1 MAPFGVL
8 ASAALAYLL
17 GSLPV
22 GILVARL
29 YGRDPRQVGSGRT
42 GASNVYRTVGLAG
55 GLATAA
61 GDILKATLAV
71 WLVRFVVPFDAR
83 TLAEALAALAVIV
96 GHNHSVFLGFR
107 GGAGGTPNAGA
118 LLAIAPAWFVP
129 AALLAGGAWL
139 VVRIA
144 SVATLTLSAMAL
156 VATLWLVVDGV
167 RPPELLVYG
176 VGQLALVVWA
186 LRPNIARLMRGEERR
201 IALDRAHRRGE
212 AGEADEAGADRSAS
226 ASGALAEDDPARDG
240 GADREPRA

>member
-1 MAPFGVL
+1 MVL
-8 ASAALAYLL
+8 IGIVGATVIGYLL
-17 GSLPV
+17 GSVPV
-22 GILVARL
+22 GVVVSRL
-29 YGRDPRQVGSGRT
+29 YGRDPRAVGSGRT

-71 WLVRFVVPFDAR
+71 WLVRHLGLGDAR
-83 TLAEALAALAVIV
+83 TAGEALAALAAIV

-118 LLAIAPAWFVP
+118 LLAIAPQWFVP

-156 VATLWLVVDGV
+156 VATLWLVVQGV
-167 RPPELLVYG
+167 RPPILLLYG
-176 VGQLALVVWA
+176 FGQLALIAWA
-186 LRPNIARLMRGEERR
+186 LRPNIARLLRGEERR
-201 IALDRAHRRGE
+201 INLDRAHRRGE
-212 AGEADEAGADRSAS
+212 ADE
-226 ASGALAEDDPARDG
+226 
-240 GADREPRA
+240 